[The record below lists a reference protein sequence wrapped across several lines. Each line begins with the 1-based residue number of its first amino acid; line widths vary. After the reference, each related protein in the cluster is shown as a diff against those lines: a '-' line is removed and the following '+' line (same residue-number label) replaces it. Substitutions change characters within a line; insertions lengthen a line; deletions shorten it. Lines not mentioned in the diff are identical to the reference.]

1 MVTVSYLD
9 LSVIL
14 LFILH
19 SSLGKQA
26 CDSSSIIE
34 KQCHETF
41 LCVPTNDSTNNGYCE
56 CLPGYT
62 KINETYCT
70 NASDA
75 TTAKSSSLV
84 NKEEDNGS
92 GHVVAGI
99 LIPVFL
105 IMVVIAGI
113 YFNRK
118 YHLADYFISK
128 LYQRNS
134 NYDEVM
140 IGQDL
145 EDDDPPL
152 R

>member
-1 MVTVSYLD
+1 MVTISY
-9 LSVIL
+9 SVIL
-14 LFILH
+14 LLILH

-34 KQCHETF
+34 RQCHKTF
-41 LCVPTNDSTNNGYCE
+41 VCVPTNDSTNSYCE
-56 CLPGYT
+56 CLPGHT
-62 KINETYCT
+62 KINETFCT
-70 NASDA
+70 NVSDA

-128 LYQRNS
+128 VYQRNS

>member
-1 MVTVSYLD
+1 MVSLSYLD
-9 LSVIL
+9 LSLIL
-14 LFILH
+14 LFILQ
-19 SSLGKQA
+19 SSLGKQS

-34 KQCHETF
+34 KQCHKTF
-41 LCVPTNDSTNNGYCE
+41 MCVPATDSTNGYCD
-56 CLPGYT
+56 CLPGHT
-62 KINETYCT
+62 QINDTFCMKIGDSKTPKT
-70 NASDA
+70 
-75 TTAKSSSLV
+75 SSLV
-84 NKEEDNGS
+84 NNEDDNGS

-113 YFNRK
+113 YINRK
-118 YHLADYFISK
+118 YRLVDYFISK
-128 LYQRNS
+128 LYQRNN

-152 R
+152 A